1 MQEILFNF
9 ILLLKMSLKILK
21 PGILDTIQDE
31 GRYGYQH
38 LGINPGGAMDLFAM
52 QTANLLVGNKMNE
65 PVLEI
70 FFPAPDILFEQN
82 ALITI
87 TGANFSPM
95 INGDGI
101 KTGRPVMVKKNT
113 VIQFPQKKKGQCC
126 YLAVHGGFKL
136 TPWLNSCS
144 TNLKAAAGGFE
155 GRKLQRG
162 DCIELNKDFCHERLK
177 DADFIKLHWR
187 AAPIT
192 DKSGD
197 EEIFV
202 LPGNEWN
209 YLDEQSRNI
218 FLNNNFQ
225 VALSSDRMGYRL
237 NGNKLISENK
247 NELVSAAVNS
257 GTIQLLPNG
266 ELIVLMADSQTTGGY
281 PRIAEVITADV
292 PRLAQLRPG
301 ATLRFARATLPEADA
316 AREALYTH
324 VDQLVER
331 ILWEFRDEVH

>member
-1 MQEILFNF
+1 
-9 ILLLKMSLKILK
+9 MSLKILK

-38 LGINPGGAMDLFAM
+38 LGINPSGAMDKFAM
-52 QTANLLVGNKMNE
+52 KTANLLIGNKLNE

-70 FFPAPDILFEQN
+70 FFPSPDILFEQN

-113 VIQFPQKKKGQCC
+113 VIQFPQNKKGQCC
-126 YLAVHGGFKL
+126 YLAIHGGFKI

-144 TNLKAAAGGFE
+144 TNLKAVAGGFE

-162 DCIELNKDFCHERLK
+162 DCIEFNKDFCHERLK
-177 DADFIKLHWR
+177 DADIIKLHWR
-187 AAPIT
+187 AAPFT
-192 DKSGD
+192 DESGD

-202 LPGNEWN
+202 LPGNEWS
-209 YLDEQSRNI
+209 YLAEQSRNI
-218 FLNNNFQ
+218 FCNNNFQ

-237 NGNKLISENK
+237 SGNKLISEN
-247 NELVSAAVNS
+247 NIELVSAAVNS

-281 PRIAEVITADV
+281 PRIAHVISAHL
-292 PRLAQLRPG
+292 PKLAQKQPG
-301 ATLRFARATLPEADA
+301 SAIKFTIVNQAIAESLMMKQKLH
-316 AREALYTH
+316 LQ
-324 VDQLVER
+324 QLKNACNFR
-331 ILWEFRDEVH
+331 LQDILK

>member
-1 MQEILFNF
+1 
-9 ILLLKMSLKILK
+9 MSLKILK

-38 LGINPGGAMDLFAM
+38 LGINPGGAMDLLAM
-52 QTANLLVGNKMNE
+52 HTANLLIGNKMNE
-65 PVLEI
+65 PVLEL

-87 TGANFSPM
+87 TGGNFSPM

-101 KTGRPVMVKKNT
+101 KTGRPVMVKK
-113 VIQFPQKKKGQCC
+113 
-126 YLAVHGGFKL
+126 L
-136 TPWLNSCS
+136 TPWQNSCS
-144 TNLKAAAGGFE
+144 TNLKAAAGGLE

-162 DCIELNKDFCHERLK
+162 DCIEFNKNFCHERLK
-177 DADFIKLHWR
+177 DADIIKLHWR

-192 DKSGD
+192 DQSGD

-202 LPGNEWN
+202 LPGNEWG
-209 YLDEQSRNI
+209 YLNEQSKNI
-218 FLNNNFQ
+218 FYNNNFQ

-237 NGNKLISENK
+237 SGNKLVSEN
-247 NELVSAAVNS
+247 NIELVSAAVNS

-281 PRIAEVITADV
+281 PRIAHVISAHL
-292 PRLAQLRPG
+292 PKLSQKQPG
-301 ATLRFARATLPEADA
+301 EKIKFTI
-316 AREALYTH
+316 
-324 VDQLVER
+324 VDQAIAEDLLLKQKLHLQQLKNACNFR
-331 ILWEFRDEVH
+331 LQDILK

>member
-1 MQEILFNF
+1 
-9 ILLLKMSLKILK
+9 MSLKILK

-38 LGINPGGAMDLFAM
+38 LGINPGGAMDLLAM
-52 QTANLLVGNKMNE
+52 HTANLLIGNKMNE
-65 PVLEI
+65 PVLEL

-87 TGANFSPM
+87 TGGNFSPM

-136 TPWLNSCS
+136 TPWQNSCS
-144 TNLKAAAGGFE
+144 TNLKAAAGGLE

-162 DCIELNKDFCHERLK
+162 DCIEFNKNFCHERLK
-177 DADFIKLHWR
+177 DADIIKLHWR

-192 DKSGD
+192 DQSGD

-202 LPGNEWN
+202 LPGNEWG
-209 YLDEQSRNI
+209 YLNEQSKNI
-218 FLNNNFQ
+218 FYNNNFQ

-237 NGNKLISENK
+237 SGNKLVSEN
-247 NELVSAAVNS
+247 NIELVSAAVNS

-281 PRIAEVITADV
+281 PRIAHVISAHL
-292 PRLAQLRPG
+292 PKLSQKQPG
-301 ATLRFARATLPEADA
+301 EKIKFTI
-316 AREALYTH
+316 
-324 VDQLVER
+324 VDQAIAEDLLLKQKLHLQQLKNACNFR
-331 ILWEFRDEVH
+331 LQDILK

>member
-1 MQEILFNF
+1 
-9 ILLLKMSLKILK
+9 MSLKILK

-38 LGINPGGAMDLFAM
+38 LGINPGGAMDLLAM
-52 QTANLLVGNKMNE
+52 QTANLLVGNKINE

-136 TPWLNSCS
+136 IPWLNSCS

-162 DCIELNKDFCHERLK
+162 DCIELNKDFCHDRLK
-177 DADFIKLHWR
+177 DADIIKLHWR

-192 DKSGD
+192 DESGD
-197 EEIFV
+197 EEIFI

-209 YLDEQSRNI
+209 CLNEQSKKI
-218 FLNNNFQ
+218 FCNNNFQ

-237 NGNKLISENK
+237 NGDKLVSEN
-247 NELVSAAVNS
+247 NTELVSAAVNS

-266 ELIVLMADSQTTGGY
+266 EMIVLMADSQTTGGY
-281 PRIAEVITADV
+281 PRIAHVISAHL
-292 PRLAQLRPG
+292 PKLAQKQPG
-301 ATLRFARATLPEADA
+301 EKIKFTIVNQAIAEDLL
-316 AREALYTH
+316 LKQKLH
-324 VDQLVER
+324 LQQLKNACNFR
-331 ILWEFRDEVH
+331 LQDILK

>member
-1 MQEILFNF
+1 
-9 ILLLKMSLKILK
+9 MSLKILK

-31 GRYGYQH
+31 GRHGYQH
-38 LGINPGGAMDLFAM
+38 LGINPGGAMDLLAM

-87 TGANFSPM
+87 TGANFSPT

-113 VIQFPQKKKGQCC
+113 VIQFPKKKKGQCC
-126 YLAVHGGFKL
+126 YLAVRGGFKL
-136 TPWLNSCS
+136 IPWLNSCS

-162 DCIELNKDFCHERLK
+162 DCIEFNKDFCHERLK
-177 DADFIKLHWR
+177 DADIIKLHWR

-192 DKSGD
+192 DESGD

-209 YLDEQSRNI
+209 YLAKQSRNI
-218 FLNNNFQ
+218 FCNNNFQ
-225 VALSSDRMGYRL
+225 VGLSSDRMGYRL
-237 NGNKLISENK
+237 NANKLVSEN
-247 NELVSAAVNS
+247 NMELVSAAVNS
-257 GTIQLLPNG
+257 GTVQLLPNG

-281 PRIAEVITADV
+281 PRIAHVISAHL
-292 PRLAQLRPG
+292 PKLAQKQPG
-301 ATLRFARATLPEADA
+301 STIKFTI
-316 AREALYTH
+316 
-324 VDQLVER
+324 VDQAIAENLLLKQKLHLQQLKNACNFR
-331 ILWEFRDEVH
+331 LQDILK

>member
-1 MQEILFNF
+1 MKAGMVISISVSIPAVQWTCFLCK
-9 ILLLKMSLKILK
+9 LPTCLS
-21 PGILDTIQDE
+21 
-31 GRYGYQH
+31 
-38 LGINPGGAMDLFAM
+38 
-52 QTANLLVGNKMNE
+52 
-65 PVLEI
+65 EI

-162 DCIELNKDFCHERLK
+162 DCIVLNKDFCHDRLK
-177 DADFIKLHWR
+177 EADIIKLHWR

-192 DKSGD
+192 DESGD

-202 LPGNEWN
+202 LPGNEWS
-209 YLDEQSRNI
+209 YLTKQSKSV
-218 FLNNNFQ
+218 FCNNNFQ

-237 NGNKLISENK
+237 NGDKLISEN
-247 NELVSAAVNS
+247 NAELVSAAVNS

-281 PRIAEVITADV
+281 PRIAHVISV
-292 PRLAQLRPG
+292 HLPKLAQKQPG
-301 ATLRFARATLPEADA
+301 EKIKFTI
-316 AREALYTH
+316 
-324 VDQLVER
+324 VDQAIAENLLLKQKLHLQQLKNACNFR
-331 ILWEFRDEVH
+331 LQDILK